1 MQNVCMHTLTH
12 TRSGTQ
18 SPLHWYTNRV
28 CHTCME
34 TFNLALRWR
43 LIGCT
48 VFVRAI
54 MCLVGICQ
62 RAQCWWF
69 RWLSSGAPFYLTVRE
84 LSSPPS
90 HCLSPLPFRSLL
102 ISHWHRPLFSL
113 WRCVR
118 IQLVWVMLCCLVLFS
133 NGHSGQE
140 SSWTRTHAQTHV
152 TRGKSSQ
159 RLTIHSPHYHTA
171 CLSEGT
177 ESGGGGYVLLFY
189 PRALSRRHGIA
200 FTVARFHFHQTRK
213 CHGSQGLSLNLQ

>member
-1 MQNVCMHTLTH
+1 MHGNIQ
-12 TRSGTQ
+12 SGAEVE
-18 SPLHWYTNRV
+18 TNRLYSI
-28 CHTCME
+28 CE
-34 TFNLALRWR
+34 SNY
-43 LIGCT
+43 
-48 VFVRAI
+48 VFGRYLSESSVLMI
-54 MCLVGICQ
+54 SLVIEWCSVLPY
-62 RAQCWWF
+62 RE
-69 RWLSSGAPFYLTVRE
+69 RE

-140 SSWTRTHAQTHV
+140 SSWTRTHAQTHIHV